1 MHILL
6 LDDLG
11 KCSGIL
17 GVSGQKTKHQSIAD
31 TMRICKLSNFKKL
44 LHISNRYLRFSGGEK
59 TEVCM
64 EYQRCNV
71 ANEGPSLQRHP
82 VKAKPAFKLPKRV
95 MKYFKHPKIAYA
107 I

>member
-1 MHILL
+1 
-6 LDDLG
+6 
-11 KCSGIL
+11 
-17 GVSGQKTKHQSIAD
+17 
-31 TMRICKLSNFKKL
+31 
-44 LHISNRYLRFSGGEK
+44 
-59 TEVCM
+59 M

-82 VKAKPAFKLPKRV
+82 VRTKSAFKLPKRV